1 MDCHEPGTHWQ
12 LLGYYKESTYTKWFE
27 QLFKHQGYCIW
38 NNYDTY
44 DFMNG
49 YYNAWPRTCTETSTT
64 LEDGSP
70 LYYEMKPTSDA
81 NMTVGLY
88 TDWRCAVEYTGD
100 LKVENVLSD
109 IAINADGNGDNEDN
123 NENENWNA
131 GVLMG
136 EYESQWN
143 EYMSVFKVCQPCRA
157 YNLQINYASSGSD
170 NDRKLDDSSSY
181 APNYGYFSCYDYA
194 GYTGT
199 LFACIL
205 ARLLLE
211 TMFGF
216 LHNNG
221 LPFSFIQTST
231 NA

>member
-70 LYYEMKPTSDA
+70 LYYEMKPTADA

-100 LKVENVLSD
+100 LEVENVLSD
-109 IAINADGNGDNEDN
+109 VAINADGNGDNDDN
-123 NENENWNA
+123 NDNENWNA
-131 GVLMG
+131 GVLLG
-136 EYESQWN
+136 NYETQWN
-143 EYMSVFKVCQPCRA
+143 EAMSIYKVCQPCRA
-157 YNLQINYASSGSD
+157 YNLEINYASSGND
-170 NDRKLDDSSSY
+170 NNRKLGDDSDYY

-199 LFACIL
+199 
-205 ARLLLE
+205 
-211 TMFGF
+211 
-216 LHNNG
+216 
-221 LPFSFIQTST
+221 
-231 NA
+231 